1 MPKGKKVDE
10 DEEVDKEEDFDD
22 EEDFEDDAEGDKPE
36 DFEDD
41 EEEDIDEEEE
51 IDEEE
56 DEELEGEEEL
66 EEGKEVKAK
75 EVKTEKPGEEGEY
88 DYEANLDYKIEN
100 VVATVCV
107 EITEKID
114 LNQIARKH
122 ADVEYNPERFPGLV
136 MRIEKPRA
144 TILIFSTG
152 KMVVTGLRQAS
163 EAERVVDKVVKN
175 IRKAGIKL
183 SNPEITIQ
191 NIVASGDLHTNIDL
205 NMAAIVME
213 YAMYEPEVF
222 PGLIY
227 RMQDPKT
234 VFLIFS
240 TGRIVCTGAKQKEIV
255 RDAVLKLNRQVREL
269 GVAKKDI
276 GDSEYQDITFI

>member
-1 MPKGKKVDE
+1 MS
-10 DEEVDKEEDFDD
+10 
-22 EEDFEDDAEGDKPE
+22 
-36 DFEDD
+36 
-41 EEEDIDEEEE
+41 EEELNEDKDLKEG
-51 IDEEE
+51 EEE
-56 DEELEGEEEL
+56 DEWED
-66 EEGKEVKAK
+66 
-75 EVKTEKPGEEGEY
+75 Y

-100 VVATVCV
+100 VVGTVVV
-107 EITEKID
+107 EITEKVD
-114 LNQIARKH
+114 LNLIARKLP
-122 ADVEYNPERFPGLV
+122 DVEYNPERFPGLV

-152 KMVVTGLRQAS
+152 KMVVTGLRKAS
-163 EAERVVDKVVKN
+163 ESGKVVQKVIKN
-175 IRKAGIKL
+175 IKKAGIDVK
-183 SNPEITIQ
+183 NPVITIQ

-240 TGRIVCTGAKQKEIV
+240 TGRIVCTGTKEKNIV
-255 RDAVLKLNRQVREL
+255 REAVLKLNKEVREL
-269 GVAKKDI
+269 GIAKKNLDSIDYEDI
-276 GDSEYQDITFI
+276 SFL

>member
-1 MPKGKKVDE
+1 MSNEEAEIDKELEDNPEEKGKELK
-10 DEEVDKEEDFDD
+10 K
-22 EEDFEDDAEGDKPE
+22 EDD
-36 DFEDD
+36 
-41 EEEDIDEEEE
+41 
-51 IDEEE
+51 
-56 DEELEGEEEL
+56 LE
-66 EEGKEVKAK
+66 
-75 EVKTEKPGEEGEY
+75 T
-88 DYEANLDYKIEN
+88 DLDYKIEN
-100 VVATVCV
+100 VVATVVV

-114 LNQIARKH
+114 LNQIARRH

-152 KMVVTGLRQAS
+152 KMVVTGMRKAT
-163 EAERVVDKVVKN
+163 EAGKVVEKVLKN
-175 IRKAGIKL
+175 IRKAGIKV

-227 RMQDPKT
+227 RMQEPKT

-240 TGRIVCTGAKQKEIV
+240 TGRIVCTGAKNKEIV
-255 RDAVLKLNRQVREL
+255 REAVLKLNHEVREL
-269 GVAKKDI
+269 GVAKTNI
-276 GDSEYQDITFI
+276 GDSEYQDITFV

>member
-1 MPKGKKVDE
+1 MP
-10 DEEVDKEEDFDD
+10 EEEI
-22 EEDFEDDAEGDKPE
+22 
-36 DFEDD
+36 
-41 EEEDIDEEEE
+41 EDIDEEEE
-51 IDEEE
+51 DDDDE
-56 DEELEGEEEL
+56 EEEL
-66 EEGKEVKAK
+66 EA
-75 EVKTEKPGEEGEY
+75 EEGI
-88 DYEANLDYKIEN
+88 DYKIEN
-100 VVATVCV
+100 VVATVVV

-114 LNQIARKH
+114 LTQIARKH

-152 KMVVTGLRQAS
+152 KMVVTGLRKAR
-163 EAERVVDKVVKN
+163 EAPRVVEKVVKN
-175 IRKAGIKL
+175 IRKAGIKV

-213 YAMYEPEVF
+213 FAMYEPEVF

-227 RMQDPKT
+227 RMPDPKT

-240 TGRIVCTGAKQKEIV
+240 TGRIVCTGAKKKEIV
-255 RDAVLKLNRQVREL
+255 RDAVRKLNQQVREL
-269 GVAKKDI
+269 GVAKKELSNTDY
-276 GDSEYQDITFI
+276 EDITFI

>member
-1 MPKGKKVDE
+1 MS
-10 DEEVDKEEDFDD
+10 DEEFDEENDEEEDFD
-22 EEDFEDDAEGDKPE
+22 
-36 DFEDD
+36 
-41 EEEDIDEEEE
+41 
-51 IDEEE
+51 
-56 DEELEGEEEL
+56 
-66 EEGKEVKAK
+66 
-75 EVKTEKPGEEGEY
+75 
-88 DYEANLDYKIEN
+88 YESDLDYKIEN
-100 VVATVCV
+100 VVATVSV
-107 EITEKID
+107 ELTEKID

-122 ADVEYNPERFPGLV
+122 AEVEYNPERFPGLV

-152 KMVVTGLRQAS
+152 KMVVTGLRKAV
-163 EAERVVDKVVKN
+163 EAPRVVEKVVKN

-183 SNPEITIQ
+183 ANPEITIQ

-240 TGRIVCTGAKQKEIV
+240 TGRIVCTGAKKKEIV
-255 RDAVLKLNRQVREL
+255 REAVLKLNQQVREL

-276 GDSEYQDITFI
+276 TESEYQDITFI

>member
-1 MPKGKKVDE
+1 MSK
-10 DEEVDKEEDFDD
+10 
-22 EEDFEDDAEGDKPE
+22 
-36 DFEDD
+36 
-41 EEEDIDEEEE
+41 EEE
-51 IDEEE
+51 IKDELEDMPEEE
-56 DEELEGEEEL
+56 GVDQE
-66 EEGKEVKAK
+66 
-75 EVKTEKPGEEGEY
+75 TE
-88 DYEANLDYKIEN
+88 LDYKIEN
-100 VVATVCV
+100 VVATVVV

-114 LNQIARKH
+114 LNVIARRH

-152 KMVVTGLRQAS
+152 KMVVTGLRKAA
-163 EAERVVDKVVKN
+163 EAPRVVEKVVKN
-175 IRKAGIKL
+175 IKKAGIKV

-240 TGRIVCTGAKQKEIV
+240 TGRIVCTGAKKKEIV
-255 RDAVLKLNRQVREL
+255 REAVLKLNQEVRDL

-276 GDSEYQDITFI
+276 GDSDYQDITFV

>member
-1 MPKGKKVDE
+1 MTEEK
-10 DEEVDKEEDFDD
+10 EEVIK
-22 EEDFEDDAEGDKPE
+22 
-36 DFEDD
+36 
-41 EEEDIDEEEE
+41 EEE
-51 IDEEE
+51 IKDEE
-56 DEELEGEEEL
+56 G
-66 EEGKEVKAK
+66 
-75 EVKTEKPGEEGEY
+75 
-88 DYEANLDYKIEN
+88 LDYKIEN
-100 VVATVCV
+100 VVATVVV

-136 MRIEKPRA
+136 MRILKPKA

-152 KMVVTGLRQAS
+152 KMVVTGMRKAS
-163 EAERVVDKVVKN
+163 EADRVVEKVLKN
-175 IRKAGIKL
+175 IRKAGIKV

-240 TGRIVCTGAKQKEIV
+240 TGRIVCTGAKRKEIV
-255 RDAVLKLNRQVREL
+255 KEAVRKLNIQVREL
-269 GVAKKDI
+269 GVAKKELGNSD
-276 GDSEYQDITFI
+276 YQDITFI

>member
-1 MPKGKKVDE
+1 M
-10 DEEVDKEEDFDD
+10 
-22 EEDFEDDAEGDKPE
+22 
-36 DFEDD
+36 
-41 EEEDIDEEEE
+41 
-51 IDEEE
+51 
-56 DEELEGEEEL
+56 
-66 EEGKEVKAK
+66 
-75 EVKTEKPGEEGEY
+75 TEKM
-88 DYEANLDYKIEN
+88 
-100 VVATVCV
+100 
-107 EITEKID
+107 D
-114 LNQIARKH
+114 LNQIARRLVE
-122 ADVEYNPERFPGLV
+122 VEYNPERFPGLI
-136 MRIEKPRA
+136 MRMEKPRA

-152 KMVVTGLRQAS
+152 KMVVTGLRQVV

-175 IRKAGIKL
+175 IKKAGIIL

-213 YAMYEPEVF
+213 YTIFDPETF

-255 RDAVLKLNRQVREL
+255 RDAVLKLNQQVREL
-269 GVAKKDI
+269 GLVQKIKI
-276 GDSEYQDITFI
+276 SFLFSIIYFYFFFLTELPF

>member
-1 MPKGKKVDE
+1 
-10 DEEVDKEEDFDD
+10 
-22 EEDFEDDAEGDKPE
+22 
-36 DFEDD
+36 
-41 EEEDIDEEEE
+41 
-51 IDEEE
+51 
-56 DEELEGEEEL
+56 
-66 EEGKEVKAK
+66 
-75 EVKTEKPGEEGEY
+75 
-88 DYEANLDYKIEN
+88 
-100 VVATVCV
+100 
-107 EITEKID
+107 
-114 LNQIARKH
+114 
-122 ADVEYNPERFPGLV
+122 
-136 MRIEKPRA
+136 
-144 TILIFSTG
+144 
-152 KMVVTGLRQAS
+152 MVVTGLRKAS
-163 EAERVVDKVVKN
+163 EAPRVVDKVVRN
-175 IRKAGIKL
+175 IRKAGIKV

-255 RDAVLKLNRQVREL
+255 RDAVRKLNQQVREL
-269 GVAKKDI
+269 GVAKKDV

>member
-1 MPKGKKVDE
+1 MSEEENDYDDLE
-10 DEEVDKEEDFDD
+10 DSEEEDYDKEEEF
-22 EEDFEDDAEGDKPE
+22 
-36 DFEDD
+36 
-41 EEEDIDEEEE
+41 
-51 IDEEE
+51 
-56 DEELEGEEEL
+56 
-66 EEGKEVKAK
+66 
-75 EVKTEKPGEEGEY
+75 
-88 DYEANLDYKIEN
+88 DYESDLDYKIEN
-100 VVATVCV
+100 VVATVTV

-122 ADVEYNPERFPGLV
+122 AEVEYNPERFPGLV

-152 KMVVTGLRQAS
+152 KMVVTGLRKAS

-183 SNPEITIQ
+183 ANPEITIQ

-240 TGRIVCTGAKQKEIV
+240 TGRIVCTGAKKKEIV
-255 RDAVLKLNRQVREL
+255 REAVKKLNQQVREL
-269 GVAKKDI
+269 GVAKKELADT
-276 GDSEYQDITFI
+276 DYQDITFI

>member
-1 MPKGKKVDE
+1 MV
-10 DEEVDKEEDFDD
+10 EEKFDD
-22 EEDFEDDAEGDKPE
+22 V
-36 DFEDD
+36 
-41 EEEDIDEEEE
+41 EEEE
-51 IDEEE
+51 E
-56 DEELEGEEEL
+56 
-66 EEGKEVKAK
+66 KENNFKN
-75 EVKTEKPGEEGEY
+75 E
-88 DYEANLDYKIEN
+88 LDYKIEN

-122 ADVEYNPERFPGLV
+122 SDVEYNPERFPGLV

-152 KMVVTGLRQAS
+152 KMVVTGLRKAT
-163 EAERVVDKVVKN
+163 EADKVVEKVVKN
-175 IRKAGIKL
+175 IRKAGIKVA
-183 SNPEITIQ
+183 NPEITIQ

-255 RDAVLKLNRQVREL
+255 RDAVIKLNQEVREL
-269 GVAKKDI
+269 GVAKKDMA
-276 GDSEYQDITFI
+276 DSEYQDITFI

>member
-1 MPKGKKVDE
+1 MA
-10 DEEVDKEEDFDD
+10 
-22 EEDFEDDAEGDKPE
+22 EEDFES
-36 DFEDD
+36 DD
-41 EEEDIDEEEE
+41 EEEIEE
-51 IDEEE
+51 
-56 DEELEGEEEL
+56 EEEL
-66 EEGKEVKAK
+66 EY
-75 EVKTEKPGEEGEY
+75 EEG
-88 DYEANLDYKIEN
+88 LDYKIEN
-100 VVATVCV
+100 VVATVTV

-122 ADVEYNPERFPGLV
+122 AEVEYNPERFPGLV

-152 KMVVTGLRQAS
+152 KMVVTGLRKAA

-255 RDAVLKLNRQVREL
+255 RDAVKKLNQQVREL
-269 GVAKKDI
+269 GVAKKELS
-276 GDSEYQDITFI
+276 DSDYQDITFI

>member
-1 MPKGKKVDE
+1 MS
-10 DEEVDKEEDFDD
+10 D
-22 EEDFEDDAEGDKPE
+22 EEDDY
-36 DFEDD
+36 D
-41 EEEDIDEEEE
+41 EEA
-51 IDEEE
+51 EE
-56 DEELEGEEEL
+56 DEELPS
-66 EEGKEVKAK
+66 EEG
-75 EVKTEKPGEEGEY
+75 
-88 DYEANLDYKIEN
+88 LDYKIEN
-100 VVATVCV
+100 VVATVTV

-122 ADVEYNPERFPGLV
+122 AEVEYNPERFPGLV

-152 KMVVTGLRQAS
+152 KMVVTGLRKAS

-227 RMQDPKT
+227 RMQEPKT

-255 RDAVLKLNRQVREL
+255 RDAVKKLNQQVRDL
-269 GVAKKDI
+269 GVAKKELI
-276 GDSEYQDITFI
+276 DSDYQDITFI

>member
-1 MPKGKKVDE
+1 MVKEEEKKEEELKVVEEKDGE
-10 DEEVDKEEDFDD
+10 DEE
-22 EEDFEDDAEGDKPE
+22 G
-36 DFEDD
+36 
-41 EEEDIDEEEE
+41 
-51 IDEEE
+51 
-56 DEELEGEEEL
+56 
-66 EEGKEVKAK
+66 
-75 EVKTEKPGEEGEY
+75 
-88 DYEANLDYKIEN
+88 LDYKIEN
-100 VVATVCV
+100 VVATVVV

-136 MRIEKPRA
+136 MRILKPKA

-152 KMVVTGLRQAS
+152 KMVVTGMRKAS
-163 EAERVVDKVVKN
+163 EAGKVVEKVLKN
-175 IRKAGIKL
+175 IRKAGIKV

-240 TGRIVCTGAKQKEIV
+240 TGRIVCTGAKRKEIV
-255 RDAVLKLNRQVREL
+255 KEAVRKLNIEVREL
-269 GVAKKDI
+269 GVAKKELGNSD
-276 GDSEYQDITFI
+276 YQDITFV

>member
-1 MPKGKKVDE
+1 MTEEKKKAIEEKE
-10 DEEVDKEEDFDD
+10 DKIEV
-22 EEDFEDDAEGDKPE
+22 
-36 DFEDD
+36 
-41 EEEDIDEEEE
+41 
-51 IDEEE
+51 
-56 DEELEGEEEL
+56 
-66 EEGKEVKAK
+66 EEG
-75 EVKTEKPGEEGEY
+75 
-88 DYEANLDYKIEN
+88 LDYKIEN
-100 VVATVCV
+100 VVATVVV

-114 LNQIARKH
+114 LNIIARKH

-136 MRIEKPRA
+136 MRILKPKA

-152 KMVVTGLRQAS
+152 KMVVTGLRKAS
-163 EAERVVDKVVKN
+163 EAGRVVEKVVKN
-175 IRKAGIKL
+175 IRKAGIKV

-227 RMQDPKT
+227 RMQEPKT

-240 TGRIVCTGAKQKEIV
+240 TGRIVCTGAKKKEIV
-255 RDAVLKLNRQVREL
+255 REAVKKLNKEVRDL
-269 GVAKKDI
+269 GVAKKDL
-276 GDSEYQDITFI
+276 GNPDYQDITFI

>member
-1 MPKGKKVDE
+1 MTEKKEKIVE
-10 DEEVDKEEDFDD
+10 KEEEIKDKEKEIKD
-22 EEDFEDDAEGDKPE
+22 EEDEIEDGNE
-36 DFEDD
+36 
-41 EEEDIDEEEE
+41 
-51 IDEEE
+51 
-56 DEELEGEEEL
+56 
-66 EEGKEVKAK
+66 
-75 EVKTEKPGEEGEY
+75 
-88 DYEANLDYKIEN
+88 LDYKIEN
-100 VVATVCV
+100 VVATVVV

-114 LNQIARKH
+114 LNIIARKH

-136 MRIEKPRA
+136 MRILKPKA

-152 KMVVTGLRQAS
+152 KMVVTGMRKAS
-163 EAERVVDKVVKN
+163 EADRVVEKVLKN
-175 IRKAGIKL
+175 IRKAGIKV

-240 TGRIVCTGAKQKEIV
+240 TGRIVCTGAKKKEIV
-255 RDAVLKLNRQVREL
+255 REAVKKLNKEVREL
-269 GVAKKDI
+269 GVAKKDL
-276 GDSEYQDITFI
+276 GNPDYQDITFI